1 MERQNGI
8 QIVAFI
14 AKIGCHR
21 PIALLLILCVSVFL
35 MMYYGLSNRRH
46 VYDVLTN
53 SLPTTYEQVIDASSD
68 ILLIDSACLAQ
79 LKLNKICEKP
89 MVVVK
94 EDIDCLQRVTLRDN
108 PDKDYVTFHHANET
122 TAVRRFETMS
132 DKLSYNCSGNISQLD
147 VKVPRNVN
155 DFIRQYKV
163 GRFRPCGGVQV
174 IGRKRENAVRKI
186 PQSFIKDMAE
196 FRDLTW
202 QYNMTA
208 VLSAG
213 TLLGWRRECDIIPHT
228 HDVDFAALASEYSQ
242 PFMDKLKKYELGKF
256 RPMYIFG
263 RTVLK
268 STMAI
273 TFPITGHHTICNT
286 FKHENSFQ
294 PSDSLELTL
303 VASQA
308 KNQTTG
314 EFDWNKTQRLDL
326 FFVYDKNST
335 TSYTHGMKT
344 WSREPVKYYYPKMSL
359 DNLCSGD
366 LLGRLFYIPCNTDE
380 VLVAG
385 YGADWDADN
394 PNYNWANT
402 INMETF
408 PAYNESEWPA
418 FWQKY
423 QYWTNAPNPVFP

>member
-8 QIVAFI
+8 PIVAYI

-35 MMYYGLSNRRH
+35 MMYYGLSKRRH
-46 VYDVLTN
+46 MYDVLTN

-68 ILLIDSACLAQ
+68 ILLIDSECLA
-79 LKLNKICEKP
+79 LHKLNKVCDKP

-94 EDIDCLQRVTLRDN
+94 EDIDCLQRVTLRGN
-108 PDKDYVTFHHANET
+108 PDKDYVTFQHGNET
-122 TAVRRFETMS
+122 IAVRRFETIS
-132 DKLSYNCSGNISQLD
+132 DKLSYICSGNIVQLD
-147 VKVPRNVN
+147 VKVPRDVN

-208 VLSAG
+208 VLSSG

-228 HDVDFAALASEYSQ
+228 HDVDFAALVSEYSHS
-242 PFMDKLKKYELGKF
+242 FMDKLKKYELGKF

-263 RTVLK
+263 R
-268 STMAI
+268 
-273 TFPITGHHTICNT
+273 
-286 FKHENSFQ
+286 

-308 KNQTTG
+308 QNQTTG
-314 EFDWNKTQRLDL
+314 EFDFTKTQRLDL
-326 FFVYDKNST
+326 FFVYEKNST

-344 WSREPVKYYYPKMSL
+344 WSMEPVRYYYPKMSL
-359 DNLCSGD
+359 DNICAGD
-366 LLGRLFYIPCNTDE
+366 LLGRLFYVPCDTDE

-418 FWQKY
+418 LWQKY
-423 QYWTNAPNPVFP
+423 QYWTNVSNPVFP